1 MDDNRIAD
9 DPVVRHHKSHNIG
22 RGGVRSIFPSTM
34 PAYRR
39 NHRLTL
45 DIIDCDGGGKRGV
58 LSKDDRDAPTKSI
71 TTNVL
76 TVRSHKGTTA
86 QKARAVRNQM
96 CDKTVGFGHEEAI
109 VLEGVRYGK
118 YSYRFIT
125 DKTTQELAEYF
136 QESPIFKIDRN
147 KSYEEGNVRVNI
159 VLINGGEKVPM
170 GAVFSEQDIVNLC
183 AIDDNQSGRWR

>member
-1 MDDNRIAD
+1 
-9 DPVVRHHKSHNIG
+9 
-22 RGGVRSIFPSTM
+22 
-34 PAYRR
+34 
-39 NHRLTL
+39 
-45 DIIDCDGGGKRGV
+45 
-58 LSKDDRDAPTKSI
+58 
-71 TTNVL
+71 
-76 TVRSHKGTTA
+76 
-86 QKARAVRNQM
+86 M
-96 CDKTVGFGHEEAI
+96 CDKTVGFDHEEAT
-109 VLEGVRYGK
+109 VLEGVGYGK
-118 YSYRFIT
+118 YSYRFIP